1 MSTASTLSF
10 DSLPRTCPF
19 ITLSSFYHVPSSKA
33 LYCRLLS
40 TLSTREHHFVSLPR
54 LLTSHHLRHFGM
66 TPDETAAL
74 KKTII
79 EICTKHKE
87 ENWKKVN
94 YRPCVF
100 VPPCYFVK
108 YGDPD
113 TLWPEA
119 ATQRYIS
126 EYAKSQPDTPLKPR
140 IADVVHYFEGAPRSY
155 LVMEHITLTPGPPP
169 PDFIER
175 IAAAVKWLSDVPPP
189 VDHVIGPLGGGRI
202 CHQFFKDHMAPL
214 SFPSVAALERYM
226 EKVRLCFPFL
236 EYAPF
241 AHVTCARGVRYS
253 RPRCRI

>member
-1 MSTASTLSF
+1 
-10 DSLPRTCPF
+10 
-19 ITLSSFYHVPSSKA
+19 
-33 LYCRLLS
+33 
-40 TLSTREHHFVSLPR
+40 
-54 LLTSHHLRHFGM
+54 M

-155 LVMEHITLTPGPPP
+155 LVMEHITLAPGPPP

-202 CHQFFKDHMAPL
+202 CHQFFKDYMAPL